1 MPPRWIA
8 TAAAMHARAKIA
20 ALGAALLLAVSLG
33 TAAHADAASSG
44 GRAVSSGSA
53 APGQR
58 SAPSTPPAAPRPQ
71 RSPSRT
77 TTGSS
82 RPVGGAVPG
91 ARRAEPRHEPKRE
104 DRDEPKREEPKRDE
118 PKRDDD
124 DRDSDGKP
132 GPNNGDIPAEYMR
145 AYRAAGAAESVSWRL
160 LAAVGKLESDHGR
173 SRLPGV
179 RSGVNGAGCCSGP
192 MQMCTVS
199 ACGNTWQAYARD
211 GDGDGRKSVYAA
223 ADAIGAAAALVG
235 DLKRMFGDHPAYIMA
250 GYNAGP
256 GNVQKHKGVPPFAE
270 TQSYVRRGL
279 DYMRGLR

>member
-8 TAAAMHARAKIA
+8 TAAAMHARARTA
-20 ALGAALLLAVSLG
+20 ALTAALLIGVCLSVPAQ
-33 TAAHADAASSG
+33 ADAASSG
-44 GRAVSSGSA
+44 GRAVPGGAA

-58 SAPSTPPAAPRPQ
+58 SAPSKPPVARRPERTPN
-71 RSPSRT
+71 RT
-77 TTGSS
+77 SGSA

-91 ARRAEPRHEPKRE
+91 ARRPEPRRE
-104 DRDEPKREEPKRDE
+104 EPKREEPKREEPKKDE
-118 PKRDDD
+118 PKRDRD
-124 DRDSDGKP
+124 DRDGEP
-132 GPNNGDIPAEYMR
+132 GPNNSDIPAEYMR
-145 AYRAAGAAESVSWRL
+145 HYRASGAAERVSWRL

-199 ACGNTWQAYARD
+199 SCGNTWQAYARD
-211 GDGDGRKSVYAA
+211 ADGDGRKSVYAA
-223 ADAIGAAAALVG
+223 ADAIGAAAALLG
-235 DLKRMFGDHPAYIMA
+235 DLERMFGDHPAHILA

-256 GNVQKHKGVPPFAE
+256 GNVQKHRGVPPFAE

-279 DYMRGLR
+279 EYMRGLR